1 MTEEPRPEPAMKA
14 AMDRIVAYLSRA
26 SGEPGELA
34 PLVDDVRARL
44 EAQDRSGGS
53 RRRPPVPPLR

>member
-1 MTEEPRPEPAMKA
+1 MKA